1 MTDEATVF
9 VVDDD
14 PSVRRS
20 VVRLLQT
27 AGYRVASFDSAEAF
41 LEGERLPGPACLVLD
56 VRMSGMT
63 GLQLQRCLRVS
74 GRPMAVVFI
83 TGHGD
88 VPMSVAAMKGG
99 AVDFLLKP
107 FDDEALL
114 GAIDRAIS
122 RDRNWLKERQELDGL
137 RSRYY
142 RLTPRQREVFSLVV
156 TGLLNKQVAAQ
167 LGTSEKTIKVHRARV
182 MAKMRAGSLAD
193 LVRQAERLQLHPV
206 LNGAGSGPPD
216 GTKVQ

>member
-1 MTDEATVF
+1 
-9 VVDDD
+9 
-14 PSVRRS
+14 
-20 VVRLLQT
+20 
-27 AGYRVASFDSAEAF
+27 
-41 LEGERLPGPACLVLD
+41 
-56 VRMSGMT
+56 
-63 GLQLQRCLRVS
+63 
-74 GRPMAVVFI
+74 
-83 TGHGD
+83 
-88 VPMSVAAMKGG
+88 MSVAAMKGG

-114 GAIDRAIS
+114 GAIDRASS

-182 MAKMRAGSLAD
+182 MATMRAGSLAD

>member
-1 MTDEATVF
+1 MTDEPTVF

-20 VVRLLQT
+20 VVRLLES
-27 AGYRVASFDSAEAF
+27 AGLRVLGFDSGEAF
-41 LEGERLPGPACLVLD
+41 LEHRRPTRPGCVVLD
-56 VRMSGMT
+56 VRMSGMS
-63 GLQLQRCLRVS
+63 GLELQRRLS
-74 GRPMAVVFI
+74 ATGRPMAIVFI

-114 GAIDRAIS
+114 AAIDRAIG
-122 RDRNWLKERQELDGL
+122 RDRAWLLEQQELAVL
-137 RSRYY
+137 RIGYD
-142 RLTPRQREVFSLVV
+142 RLTPREQQVFALVAA
-156 TGLLNKQVAAQ
+156 GLLNKQVAAQ

-182 MAKMRAGSLAD
+182 MAKMEALSLAD
-193 LVRQAERLQLHPV
+193 LVRHAERLQITARHPDWR
-206 LNGAGSGPPD
+206 A
-216 GTKVQ
+216 

>member
-1 MTDEATVF
+1 MSDDATVF

-20 VVRLLQT
+20 VVRLLRT
-27 AGYRVASFDSAEAF
+27 AGYQVESFDSAEAF
-41 LEGERLPGPACLVLD
+41 LEGERSPGPGCLVLD

-63 GLQLQRCLRVS
+63 GLQLQRCLHVS

-114 GAIDRAIS
+114 GAIDRAIA
-122 RDRNWLKERQELDGL
+122 RDRDWLREQQELEGL
-137 RSRYY
+137 RSRYD
-142 RLTPRQREVFSLVV
+142 RLTPRQQQVFGLVA

-182 MAKMRAGSLAD
+182 MATMQAGSLAD
-193 LVRQAERLQLHPV
+193 LVRQAERLQLHPASG
-206 LNGAGSGPPD
+206 GADSPFPD

>member
-1 MTDEATVF
+1 
-9 VVDDD
+9 
-14 PSVRRS
+14 
-20 VVRLLQT
+20 
-27 AGYRVASFDSAEAF
+27 
-41 LEGERLPGPACLVLD
+41 
-56 VRMSGMT
+56 MSGMT
-63 GLQLQRCLRVS
+63 GLQLQRRLRVS
-74 GRPMAVVFI
+74 GRPMAIVFI

-114 GAIDRAIS
+114 GAIDRAIGH
-122 RDRNWLKERQELDGL
+122 DRVWLKEQQELDGL
-137 RSRYY
+137 RGRYD
-142 RLTPRQREVFSLVV
+142 RLTPRQQQVFGLVA

-182 MAKMRAGSLAD
+182 MTTMQAGSLAD
-193 LVRQAERLQLHPV
+193 LVRQAERLQLRPV
-206 LNGAGSGPPD
+206 SGDPDGAPGD

>member
-1 MTDEATVF
+1 MTDEPTVF

-27 AGYRVASFDSAEAF
+27 AGFRVEGFASAEEF
-41 LEGERLPGPACLVLD
+41 LERDRPVGPGCVVLD

-63 GLQLQRCLRVS
+63 GLQLQRQLRVS
-74 GRPMAVVFI
+74 GRPMAIVFI

-99 AVDFLLKP
+99 AADFLMKP

-114 GAIDRAIS
+114 GAIDRAIE
-122 RDRNWLKERQELDGL
+122 RDRAWLKERHELDGL
-137 RSRYY
+137 RARYE
-142 RLTPRQREVFSLVV
+142 RLTPRQQQVFALVS

-182 MAKMRAGSLAD
+182 MATMQAGSLAD
-193 LVRQAERLQLHPV
+193 LVRQAERLQLAPI
-206 LNGAGSGPPD
+206 APTSY
-216 GTKVQ
+216 